1 MIIVNI
7 LNRKTLALYQG
18 IINRLVSISI
28 SAWAKLKKP
37 DIKSKIN

>member
-18 IINRLVSISI
+18 IINRLVSISDQPL
-28 SAWAKLKKP
+28 S
-37 DIKSKIN
+37 